1 MRYKSTRGGVTDVSF
16 KDAVIMGLAHDGG
29 LLLPESIPDVAPLL
43 DSWVDLSY
51 QQLAHEVMSCFVDD
65 IEDEILKEII
75 ERSYST
81 FKHSDVTPVRRVGEV
96 HILELFHGPTLAFKD
111 VALQFLG
118 NVFEHI
124 LNERN
129 TRANILGATS
139 GDTGSAAIAGIRGK
153 QNIHIYIMFPQGKTS
168 ATQELQM
175 TSVLDEN
182 VHNIA
187 VEGSFDDC
195 QSLMKT
201 IFSDLTFKEKYGL
214 AAVNSVNWA
223 RILAQIV
230 YYFSA
235 YYQLGRPAEFDVC
248 VPTGNF
254 GNIFAGYVAKKMG
267 LPIRRLILATNENDI
282 LARFF
287 NSGIYER
294 GLISFTHSPAMDI
307 QIASNFERYL
317 YYQCDQNTEKLTE
330 FMLAFA
336 ETGKAVQLFNSDRFD
351 ESILAAAVSNDETIA
366 TIRRYHAQHSYLVDP
381 HTAVGLTVAEQFKD
395 TSVPLLSLS
404 TAHPAKFDNVMTLAL
419 PDVAVNHPTL
429 DALNGLPTRKTVLP
443 VSIEAV
449 KALIRE

>member
-81 FKHSDVTPVRRVGEV
+81 FKHSDITPVRRVGGV

-187 VEGSFDDC
+187 
-195 QSLMKT
+195 
-201 IFSDLTFKEKYGL
+201 
-214 AAVNSVNWA
+214 
-223 RILAQIV
+223 
-230 YYFSA
+230 
-235 YYQLGRPAEFDVC
+235 
-248 VPTGNF
+248 
-254 GNIFAGYVAKKMG
+254 
-267 LPIRRLILATNENDI
+267 
-282 LARFF
+282 
-287 NSGIYER
+287 
-294 GLISFTHSPAMDI
+294 
-307 QIASNFERYL
+307 
-317 YYQCDQNTEKLTE
+317 
-330 FMLAFA
+330 
-336 ETGKAVQLFNSDRFD
+336 
-351 ESILAAAVSNDETIA
+351 
-366 TIRRYHAQHSYLVDP
+366 
-381 HTAVGLTVAEQFKD
+381 
-395 TSVPLLSLS
+395 
-404 TAHPAKFDNVMTLAL
+404 
-419 PDVAVNHPTL
+419 
-429 DALNGLPTRKTVLP
+429 
-443 VSIEAV
+443 
-449 KALIRE
+449 